1 MCVVIYSF
9 IYLYDIK
16 HSKYIMQKI
25 VYTFSSRLFL
35 TLTQVSQGRNEEFQ
49 SVGSHQE
56 LLNMFGWALKGSYY

>member
-9 IYLYDIK
+9 IYLYEIK

-49 SVGSHQE
+49 SVGVHYE
-56 LLNMFGWALKGSYY
+56 LPIVLVG